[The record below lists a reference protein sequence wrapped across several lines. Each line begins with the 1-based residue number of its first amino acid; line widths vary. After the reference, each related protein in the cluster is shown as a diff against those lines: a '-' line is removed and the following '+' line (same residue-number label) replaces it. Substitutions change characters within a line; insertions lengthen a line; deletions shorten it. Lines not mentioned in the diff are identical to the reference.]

1 MVGSSGFAGK
11 ISIDGGCGRP
21 CARSPPSISQ
31 IPPSAEEH
39 QGANDIEQIDGKV
52 ITFWKKLSRTSGWR
66 SALATLGLLAV
77 FLAAMAW
84 IQFSTPDM
92 PDNDGF
98 YHIRMAALMRQEG
111 LKPSF
116 PWLPLSVLN
125 PGEFYDHHFLFH
137 VGLIPFTWG
146 DLRLGAK
153 WGAVVFASLAFLA
166 IGWLLRAQRVAYA
179 PLWALGLLAVS
190 QAFLFRMSI
199 TRAQSLSLGVLA
211 VGMLL
216 LFQRRYAWLLP
227 LGFLYVWLYNAFPLL
242 VALAG
247 LYTLALWLTEH
258 RLDLHPLLYSGL
270 GVGLGLLLNPYFPAD
285 LVFIYHHYMPKL
297 LDPTSV
303 SVGSEWYPY
312 DTKQL
317 IDNSAL
323 ALLAFVAGAFGLG
336 MSGRRMDA
344 RLATTFLTA
353 TMFGVMLF
361 SARRFIEYFPPFAL
375 IFAAFSVSAWLA
387 PEGDNRP
394 TRSEPAAADESPAV
408 WDVPTRAPAGRRRRV
423 EAWLHWSESYF
434 PAALIALLAV
444 GMFQTLPQARAS
456 VRSSAPYDLYASASA
471 WLRDNTPQGE
481 RVFQTDWDDFP
492 RLFFYNTH
500 NTYLI
505 GLDPTYMQLYDPAL
519 YDLWVRITE
528 GQVGQPSAL
537 IRQRFGCGYAITD
550 LDHQEFLAQA
560 SQDPGL
566 EVVYRDNQ
574 AIVFRVR

>member
-1 MVGSSGFAGK
+1 MSTRNRLSL
-11 ISIDGGCGRP
+11 
-21 CARSPPSISQ
+21 SP
-31 IPPSAEEH
+31 
-39 QGANDIEQIDGKV
+39 
-52 ITFWKKLSRTSGWR
+52 GWQTV
-66 SALATLGLLAV
+66 LTTLGLFAA

-84 IQFSTPDM
+84 IQFSTPNM

-111 LKPSF
+111 LKPAF

-125 PGEFYDHHFLFH
+125 EREFYDHHFLFH
-137 VGLIPFTWG
+137 VGLIPFTQG

-153 WGAVVFASLAFLA
+153 WGAVVFASLAFLS
-166 IGWLLRAQRVAYA
+166 IWWLLHAQGVAYA
-179 PLWALGLLAVS
+179 PLWDLGLLAIS

-211 VGMLL
+211 LGMLL
-216 LFQRRYAWLLP
+216 LFQRRYRWLLP
-227 LGFLYVWLYNAFPLL
+227 LGFVYVWLYNAFPLL
-242 VALAG
+242 IAMAG
-247 LYTLALWLTEH
+247 LYTLALWLTE
-258 RLDLHPLLYSGL
+258 RRIDLRPLLFSGL
-270 GVGLGLLLNPYFPAD
+270 GVGLGLLLNPYFPTD
-285 LVFIYHHYMPKL
+285 LVFIYRHYMPKL

-312 DTKQL
+312 NTKQL
-317 IDNSAL
+317 IENSTL

-344 RLATTFLTA
+344 RTATTFLMA
-353 TMFGVMLF
+353 AMFGVMLF

-387 PEGDNRP
+387 PEQDIRP
-394 TRSEPAAADESPAV
+394 ARSEPAAADESPSV
-408 WDVPTRAPAGRRRRV
+408 WDVPTGAPASRIRRL
-423 EAWLHWSESYF
+423 EYWLRWRSAYF
-434 PAALIALLAV
+434 PAALIVLVIV
-444 GMFQTLPQARAS
+444 GMFQMLPLARDS
-456 VRSSAPYDLYASASA
+456 VRSSAPYDLYANASA
-471 WLRDNTPQGE
+471 WLSQNTRQGE

-519 YDLWVRITE
+519 YDLWVRVTQ
-528 GQVGQPSAL
+528 GQVGQPSAA
-537 IRQRFGCGYAITD
+537 IRERFGCSYVITD

-566 EVVYRDNQ
+566 EEVYRDNQ
-574 AIVFRVR
+574 AVVFRVR